1 MEEWGEALKESIE
14 LFFGDFDFSLAFLPT
29 KKYADGGICDI
40 MISMDILDEKDNINH
55 AIYMGLSH
63 DSALTLTK
71 ILNENEEPDEE
82 EIKSTIMEMLNIFGG
97 HALQDL
103 PPLEDEN
110 SYYFLAPPFYQTRY
124 VVDPMDFL
132 LLSNQ
137 TVEITHNASK
147 ELSSLHFCL
156 FRKIE

>member
-1 MEEWGEALKESIE
+1 MQEWGEALRESIQ
-14 LFFGDFDFSLAFLPT
+14 LFFGDFDFSLKFLPPSRHANDNM
-29 KKYADGGICDI
+29 YDF

-55 AIYMGLSH
+55 AIYMGLSR
-63 DSALTLTK
+63 DSAFVLAK
-71 ILNENEEPDEE
+71 VLNENDEPSEDEVV
-82 EIKSTIMEMLNIFGG
+82 STIMEMINIFGG

-110 SYYFLAPPFYQTRY
+110 SYYFLAPPLCQKRY

-132 LLSNQ
+132 LLSSQ
-137 TVEITHNASK
+137 IVEITDSTSK
-147 ELSSLHFCL
+147 ELSFLHFCL